1 MIERT
6 VLVVAYY
13 FPPLGLSGVQRTLKF
28 VKYLRD
34 YGWKVI
40 VLTTSPADYYAFD
53 DSLLEECND
62 DGIIIYRTE
71 AGNPKPAKQK
81 KFPSYTLQKIG
92 RAALQTIYQPD
103 SCIKWKKH
111 AVALGEQIL
120 EEHNINAIFSTAP
133 PFTDFLVA
141 DELAVKYHKPYII
154 DYRDSWV
161 DNPFHFYATPFHKNY
176 SIKLEKRVL
185 TRAEKIIVT
194 TRHSKELLLRR
205 YKFLSHN
212 DIKIISHGFDPED
225 FAPKSELSIDKSKFV
240 ITHSGLFQD
249 DRTPKY
255 FFKAMEAFL
264 KKRPDAK
271 SHFEARFIGLMRK
284 PHEKLIK
291 KYKLEENVNLVGY
304 LSHKEAVKQLQESD
318 VLWFMLNDTIRSPGK
333 LYEYFG
339 ARKTMLACSPDGIIR
354 KTALDSEAAF
364 ATGPK
369 DVKAIENALENLYSL
384 WKAGKLPIPS
394 ESFVE
399 QYNRKFLTGEL
410 ARELGLCADM

>member
-1 MIERT
+1 MMERT
-6 VLVVAYY
+6 VMVVAYY

-28 VKYLRD
+28 VKYLRE

-40 VLTTSPADYYAFD
+40 VLTTSPGDYYAYD
-53 DSLLEECND
+53 DSLLEECD
-62 DGIIIYRTE
+62 DENIIIYRTE
-71 AGNPKPAKQK
+71 SGNPKPAKQK
-81 KFPSYTLQKIG
+81 KFPSYMLQKLG

-111 AVALGEQIL
+111 AVELGSKIM
-120 EEHNINAIFSTAP
+120 EEHNINAIFATAP

-141 DELAVKYHKPYII
+141 DELAVKYKKPYII

-176 SIKLEKRVL
+176 SINLEKQVL
-185 TRAEKIIVT
+185 SRAEKVIVT
-194 TRHSKELLLRR
+194 TRHSKEILLRR

-212 DIKIISHGFDPED
+212 DVKIISHGFDPDD
-225 FAPKSELSIDKSKFV
+225 FAPKSELHHDKSKFI

-255 FFKAMEAFL
+255 FFKAVEAFL
-264 KKRPDAK
+264 KKHPEAQ
-271 SHFEARFIGLMRK
+271 SHFEARFVGLMRK
-284 PHEKLIK
+284 PHIKLIK
-291 KYKLEENVNLVGY
+291 KYKLENNVNLVGY
-304 LSHKEAVKQLQESD
+304 LPHKEAVKQLQESD
-318 VLWFMLNDTIRSPGK
+318 VLWFMLKDTVRSPGK

-339 ARKTMLACSPDGIIR
+339 ARKTLLVCSPDGIIR
-354 KTALDSEAAF
+354 KTAMESEVAF
-364 ATGPK
+364 TTDPK
-369 DVKAIENALENLYSL
+369 DVNSIENALENLYAL
-384 WKAGKLPIPS
+384 WKSGKLPVPH

-399 QYNRKFLTGEL
+399 QFNRKLLTGDL

>member
-1 MIERT
+1 M
-6 VLVVAYY
+6 VVAYY

-28 VKYLRD
+28 VKYLRE

-40 VLTTSPADYYAFD
+40 VLTTSPGDYYAYD

-62 DGIIIYRTE
+62 ENIIIYRTE
-71 AGNPKPAKQK
+71 SGNPKQAKQK
-81 KFPSYTLQKIG
+81 KFPSYTLQKVG
-92 RAALQTIYQPD
+92 RAVLQTIYQPD

-111 AVALGEQIL
+111 AVELGSKIM
-120 EEHNINAIFSTAP
+120 EEHEINAIFSTAP

-176 SIKLEKRVL
+176 SIKLEKTVL
-185 TRAEKIIVT
+185 TRAEKVITT
-194 TRHSKELLLRR
+194 TRHSKEILLRR

-212 DIKIISHGFDPED
+212 DVKIISHGFDPED
-225 FAPKSELSIDKSKFV
+225 FAPASELHPDKSKFV

-255 FFKAMEAFL
+255 FFKAVASFL
-264 KKRPDAK
+264 KKHPEAADK
-271 SHFEARFIGLMRK
+271 FEARFIGLMRK
-284 PHEKLIK
+284 PHEKFIK
-291 KYKLEENVNLVGY
+291 KYKLENNVNLVGY
-304 LSHKEAVKQLQESD
+304 LPHKEAVKQLQESD
-318 VLWFMLNDTIRSPGK
+318 VLWLMLKDTIRSPGK

-339 ARKTMLACSPDGIIR
+339 AKKPLLVCSPDGIIR
-354 KTALDSEAAF
+354 KTALESEAAF
-364 ATGPK
+364 ATDPS
-369 DVKAIENALENLYSL
+369 DVKAIENALENLYAL
-384 WKAGKLPIPS
+384 WKSGKLPKPS
-394 ESFVE
+394 DLFTE
-399 QYNRKFLTGEL
+399 QFDRRLLTGEL